1 MAIVEKGV
9 AESDRLA
16 SSSSLSSE
24 LKYVSKRWDISRL
37 SYAHSILHLSWTEN
51 YGTHPWLHLNLL
63 KLQIMIDR
71 KLQKKYSSD
80 GDV

>member
-51 YGTHPWLHLNLL
+51 YGDTPLL
-63 KLQIMIDR
+63 TR
-71 KLQKKYSSD
+71 KL
-80 GDV
+80 VEIA